1 VDLYLIPE
9 ARLEYKRKIEDVSF
23 AGVRLQESE
32 IYQKLTPIF
41 RQVFNNN
48 KIAVT
53 PNLSADDVD
62 GWDSL
67 RNIRLIL
74 SVEKAFNLKF
84 SASDVDKLECVGDL
98 VYLVKSR
105 L

>member
-1 VDLYLIPE
+1 M
-9 ARLEYKRKIEDVSF
+9 
-23 AGVRLQESE
+23 QESE

-41 RQVFNNN
+41 HQVFNNN
-48 KIAVT
+48 RISLT
-53 PNLSADDVD
+53 PELSADDVD

-74 SVEKAFNLKF
+74 SVEKAFHVKF
-84 SASDVDKLECVGDL
+84 TASDVDRLECVGDL